1 MKIEKARDHAKLLKM
16 DGFDC
21 TCIST
26 ESVDAADVYKK
37 SVATLFK
44 TKHQQ
49 KSHFLKIL
57 NNSNQLSSSAPLWIN
72 LCQKCFC
79 NYHSIKLR
87 SLQRRLSDV
96 RRGSVEDAG
105 SNAQRNRKKK
115 ACNLAKPWLVQY
127 AQSTGDPMPDVK
139 EIHLPDY
146 KWAWVYKR
154 MENELKGFG
163 QVCPSSDTF
172 SKMRENELFYIKLR
186 KIKRFA
192 KCLTCTNLGMEA
204 DKARGAVR
212 EKLRL
217 ELQEHNDWQ
226 MRERAVYYKHKMHSL

>member
-1 MKIEKARDHAKLLKM
+1 M

-21 TCIST
+21 TCISD

-44 TKHQQ
+44 TTHQQ
-49 KSHFLKIL
+49 KSHLLKIL
-57 NNSNQLSSSAPLWIN
+57 NNSNKLTSSAPLWID

-79 NYHSIKLR
+79 NYHSLGLR
-87 SLQRRLSDV
+87 SLQRRLSEV
-96 RRGSVEDAG
+96 RRGSVEEAG
-105 SNAQRNRKKK
+105 TKAKRNRPKK
-115 ACNLAKPWLVQY
+115 ACNLARPWLEQY

-154 MENELKGFG
+154 MLNELKGFG
-163 QVCPSSDTF
+163 QGCPSSETF
-172 SKMRENELFYIKLR
+172 SKMREKDLPYIKLR

-192 KCLTCTNLGMEA
+192 KCLICTNLGMEA
-204 DKARGAVR
+204 DKARGPVR

>member
-1 MKIEKARDHAKLLKM
+1 
-16 DGFDC
+16 
-21 TCIST
+21 
-26 ESVDAADVYKK
+26 
-37 SVATLFK
+37 
-44 TKHQQ
+44 
-49 KSHFLKIL
+49 
-57 NNSNQLSSSAPLWIN
+57 
-72 LCQKCFC
+72 
-79 NYHSIKLR
+79 
-87 SLQRRLSDV
+87 
-96 RRGSVEDAG
+96 VEDAG
-105 SNAQRNRKKK
+105 TKAKKNRPKN
-115 ACNLAKPWLVQY
+115 ACNLARPWLEQY

-154 MENELKGFG
+154 MENELKTFG
-163 QVCPSSDTF
+163 HGCPSPDTF
-172 SKMRENELFYIKLR
+172 SKMRKNELTHIKLR

-204 DKARGAVR
+204 DKARGPVR